1 MCQCRFISCNEC
13 SSLLRNV
20 DNGGGYIYIYGVSVG
35 NIYLPLSFAVTLKLL
50 GEKNSVKNIN

>member
-1 MCQCRFISCNEC
+1 MVEA
-13 SSLLRNV
+13 
-20 DNGGGYIYIYGVSVG
+20 IYIYGVGVG